1 MRREVTLEEISDG
14 KLYDIE
20 DIVKADTCGCDGC
33 SDCCHD
39 VGELV
44 VLTPFDIYEM
54 VNYLGVEFDELLGDK
69 IELRQNNKILSE
81 WESLS
86 NAQLETGKYV
96 DLFMT
101 SDAMIHDCGSFTIE
115 YHYTLKPVMYLVK
128 GEEHTKMM
136 ILNTFYR

>member
-1 MRREVTLEEISDG
+1 MNYILIP
-14 KLYDIE
+14 Y
-20 DIVKADTCGCDGC
+20 
-33 SDCCHD
+33 
-39 VGELV
+39 GEKRK
-44 VLTPFDIYEM
+44 TDRY
-54 VNYLGVEFDELLGDK
+54 Y
-69 IELRQNNKILSE
+69 SE

-136 ILNTFYR
+136 NAFAKRGL